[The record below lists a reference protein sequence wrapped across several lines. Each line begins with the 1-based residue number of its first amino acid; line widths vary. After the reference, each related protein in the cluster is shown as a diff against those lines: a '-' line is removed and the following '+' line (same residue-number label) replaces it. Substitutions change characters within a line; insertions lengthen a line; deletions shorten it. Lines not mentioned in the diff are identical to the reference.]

1 MVKRMKIL
9 HCADLHLDSR
19 MSTNLNTELR
29 KKRKAEILNTY
40 QRMIEYAVKEKIEA
54 ILIAGDLFDTNAVSR
69 TAMSAVFNSIV
80 KNPGIQFYYLKG
92 NHDVRSFLAS
102 MEEVPTN
109 LHLFSDTWKSYV
121 LCAGAHRN
129 IVLTG
134 VELHAENSSLIY
146 PSLSLDSRDFNI
158 VTLHGQNAVYQ
169 AKDKTEVISI
179 SDLKNK
185 GIDYLALG
193 HVHGYT
199 KETLDAR
206 GTYCYPG
213 CLEGRGFDECGEH
226 GFVVLDVD
234 EETGCYTHSFVPFAY
249 RTLYTVPVDV
259 SGCLNSDEMIDCVQQ
274 RLQKETYAPESLLK
288 IELVGDV
295 DVSCEKNL
303 SYIQDRFA
311 SRFFFVKVKDKTRWK
326 TDYKQY
332 LLNESLKGEFV
343 RVVMEDDKLSEDE
356 KNEIIRC
363 GLQALAGE
371 ELTE

>member
-146 PSLSLDSRDFNI
+146 PSLSL
-158 VTLHGQNAVYQ
+158 G
-169 AKDKTEVISI
+169 
-179 SDLKNK
+179 K
-185 GIDYLALG
+185 GRLFLAL
-193 HVHGYT
+193 
-199 KETLDAR
+199 A
-206 GTYCYPG
+206 
-213 CLEGRGFDECGEH
+213 
-226 GFVVLDVD
+226 
-234 EETGCYTHSFVPFAY
+234 
-249 RTLYTVPVDV
+249 
-259 SGCLNSDEMIDCVQQ
+259 
-274 RLQKETYAPESLLK
+274 
-288 IELVGDV
+288 
-295 DVSCEKNL
+295 
-303 SYIQDRFA
+303 
-311 SRFFFVKVKDKTRWK
+311 
-326 TDYKQY
+326 
-332 LLNESLKGEFV
+332 
-343 RVVMEDDKLSEDE
+343 
-356 KNEIIRC
+356 
-363 GLQALAGE
+363 
-371 ELTE
+371 

>member
-1 MVKRMKIL
+1 MKIL

-19 MSTNLNTELR
+19 MNTNLNTELR

-40 QRMIEYAVKEKIEA
+40 QRMISYAADENIEV
-54 ILIAGDLFDTNAVSR
+54 ILIAGDLFDTNSVSR
-69 TAMSAVFNSIV
+69 TAMSVVTNSIV

-92 NHDVRSFLAS
+92 NHDVNSFLAS
-102 MEEVPTN
+102 MEEIPEN
-109 LHLFSDTWKSYV
+109 LHLFSDTWKSYI
-121 LCAGAHRN
+121 LSAGRHRN

-134 VELHAENSSLIY
+134 VELHTENSSLIY

-158 VTLHGQNAVYQ
+158 VALHGQNAEYQ
-169 AKDKTEVISI
+169 VKDKTESI
-179 SDLKNK
+179 SLPDLKNK

-193 HVHGYT
+193 HVHGYV
-199 KETLDAR
+199 KDTLDAR

-234 EETGCYTHSFVPFAY
+234 EETGCYTHSFVPFAS
-249 RTLYTVPVDV
+249 RMLYTMPVDV

-274 RLQKETYAPESLLK
+274 RLRKEAYAPESLLK

-303 SYIQDRFA
+303 SYIQDRFD
-311 SRFFFVKVKDKTRWK
+311 SGFFFVKVKDKTRWK
-326 TDYKQY
+326 TDFRQF

-371 ELTE
+371 EFTE

>member
-1 MVKRMKIL
+1 MKIL

-19 MSTNLNTELR
+19 MNSNLNPELR

-40 QRMIEYAVKEKIEA
+40 QRMIEYAVREHIEV
-54 ILIAGDLFDTNAVSR
+54 ILIAGDLFDTNSVSR
-69 TAMSAVFNSIV
+69 TAMSVVINSIV
-80 KNPGIQFYYLKG
+80 RNPSIQFYYLKG
-92 NHDVRSFLAS
+92 NHDVNSFLAS
-102 MEEVPTN
+102 MEENPGN
-109 LHLFSDTWKSYV
+109 LHLFTDSFKSYV
-121 LCAGAHRN
+121 LNPETRGN
-129 IVLTG
+129 IILTG
-134 VELHAENSSLIY
+134 VELNAENSSLIY
-146 PSLSLDSRDFNI
+146 PSLSLDSRAFNI
-158 VTLHGQNAVYQ
+158 VTLHGQNAAYQ
-169 AKDKTEVISI
+169 AKDKTEVISL

-193 HVHGYT
+193 HVHSYI
-199 KETLDAR
+199 KEALDDR

-234 EETGCYTHSFVPFAY
+234 EETGHYRHSFVPFAS
-249 RTLYTVPVDV
+249 RSLYTAQVDV
-259 SGCLNSDEMIDCVQQ
+259 SGCRNSDEMIACVENV
-274 RLQKETYAPESLLK
+274 LQKAGYSGDSLLK

-303 SYIQDRFA
+303 AYIQDRFA
-311 SRFFFVKVKDKTRWK
+311 SRFFFVKVKDSTKWK

-332 LLNESLKGEFV
+332 LLSESLKGEFV
-343 RVVMEDDKLSEDE
+343 RVVMEDHNLSEDE